1 MTTEKLTESIELED
15 YCLLKGY
22 SIVYNRWVDAVVLS
36 RDGMDYKFK
45 DEVSDEN
52 VLEAVKEIPMDVPLA
67 DMLEEVEY
75 PEDEIQY
82 IRHRRGR
89 FLDAVPL
96 FVDFL

>member
-1 MTTEKLTESIELED
+1 MTTEKLTESIELEV

-52 VLEAVKEIPMDVPLA
+52 VLEAVKEIPMDDPLA
-67 DMLEEVEY
+67 DMLEEVKY
-75 PEDEIQY
+75 PEDEIQ
-82 IRHRRGR
+82 
-89 FLDAVPL
+89 
-96 FVDFL
+96 

>member
-36 RDGMDYKFK
+36 RDGIDYKLK
-45 DEVSDEN
+45 DDVTDEK
-52 VLEAVKEIPMDVPLA
+52 VFEAVRDIPMDDPLA

-75 PEDEIQY
+75 PEDEIQ
-82 IRHRRGR
+82 
-89 FLDAVPL
+89 
-96 FVDFL
+96 

>member
-52 VLEAVKEIPMDVPLA
+52 VLEP
-67 DMLEEVEY
+67 
-75 PEDEIQY
+75 
-82 IRHRRGR
+82 
-89 FLDAVPL
+89 
-96 FVDFL
+96 